1 MINRMEHW
9 LQVAVELLSMNYY
22 SAIEQQFTEHVS
34 RFNSWWCKQLKQ
46 KDIRNSLSSPLHSAF
61 EQNLKVHVLNYHSS
75 MKFSADIVTLT
86 FSSTRLSEYPV
97 ISKYKKC

>member
-9 LQVAVELLSMNYY
+9 LQVAVGLLSMNYY

-34 RFNSWWCKQLKQ
+34 RY
-46 KDIRNSLSSPLHSAF
+46 IRNSLSSPLQSAF